1 MPKFEARKPVAPVV
15 RTPAQHRETIEE
27 IKAKEQ
33 PLPVSVAISSDAV
46 SAGAVFEGDDAFAKE
61 AWAAITAPETVKRA
75 ACKYAIYILAHTTA
89 QQRASYAK
97 PYSKYDDKDL
107 GNAKPDWWQRTNQ
120 ASGETEKGQ
129 WFQTYG
135 DNTPWGRQI
144 IAELDGV
151 QSVIASKGTEGP
163 DKYKSM
169 PNSKRETE
177 LGMWRGRRN
186 RNTNYLRDAV
196 EVINKMELV
205 RDKLGDTVQVDF
217 NWIDPEA
224 KNKVLAET
232 ICPITIANKIT
243 AGFREELSV
252 SDFLALDVDKAV
264 KEGGTYVKLLESG
277 TKKRATKKAGP
288 DSSDAAGN
296 VKFTV
301 PVFERM
307 LPDLLHFMKTQA
319 SAIHSR
325 LNTTDAEESRDLIIT
340 IAKLK
345 YEFEELYTYIDK
357 QAELYIAQEM
367 EAKRLEAIEK
377 LAARKTA

>member
-15 RTPAQHRETIEE
+15 RTPTQHRETIED
-27 IKAKEQ
+27 IRTKEQ
-33 PLPVSVAISSDAV
+33 SLPVSVAISSDAV

-61 AWAAITAPETVKRA
+61 AWAAIVAPEVVKRA
-75 ACKYAIYILAHTTA
+75 ACRYAIYIVGHTTA

-107 GNAKPDWWQRTNQ
+107 GNAKPDYWQRTNNQ
-120 ASGETEKGQ
+120 SGEIEKGQ
-129 WFQTYG
+129 WYQTYG

-151 QSVIASKGTEGP
+151 QSVITSKGTEGP
-163 DKYKSM
+163 DKYKAM
-169 PNSKRETE
+169 PNSKKETE
-177 LGMWRGRRN
+177 LRIWRGRRS
-186 RNTNYLRDAV
+186 RNANYLRDAV

-205 RDKLGDTVQVDF
+205 RDKLGDTVLVDF
-217 NWIDPEA
+217 NWIDPDA
-224 KNKVLAET
+224 KTKVLAET

-319 SAIHSR
+319 SAIHTR

-340 IAKLK
+340 IAKIK
-345 YEFEELYTYIDK
+345 YEFDELYTYIDK
-357 QAELYIAQEM
+357 QAELYISQEM
-367 EAKRLEAIEK
+367 EAKRLEAAEK